1 MPQATAV
8 LPAHAAARRSS
19 ARWFYTGMGVVAILV
34 VVAGFGSSYYGMAT
48 GTGTLMPLV
57 KAHGLVFALWL
68 ALVIVQTRLVATRRV
83 AMHRRLGLAAV
94 ALAVALAVA
103 MVALGYATA
112 VAGARRGFDLNFSAD
127 PLGYMVFRLG
137 GLVGFTILVA
147 AALWYRRRPDV
158 HKRLMLLATI
168 GQLMNAPLA
177 HFAANTAVLRE
188 TFLPFL
194 TMMIIPP
201 AARAVYDRV
210 TSGRVHP
217 VSLWGAVPLFGW
229 GIVQAVVIGPSAEW
243 HRFAAWLIR

>member
-8 LPAHAAARRSS
+8 LPPRAAARRSS

-48 GTGTLMPLV
+48 GTGTLTPLV

-68 ALVIVQTRLVATRRV
+68 VLFIVQTRLVATRRV
-83 AMHRRLGLAAV
+83 AMHRRLGLA
-94 ALAVALAVA
+94 AVALAVA

-112 VAGARRGFDLNFSAD
+112 VAGARRGFDLNFSGD
-127 PLGYMVFRLG
+127 PLGYMVFPLG
-137 GLVGFTILVA
+137 GLVGFTVLVA

-158 HKRLMLLATI
+158 HKRLMLLAII
-168 GQLMNAPLA
+168 GPLMNAPLA
-177 HFAANTAVLRE
+177 HFFANTAVLRG
-188 TFLPFL
+188 TVLPFL
-194 TMMIIPP
+194 AMMITLL
-201 AARAVYDRV
+201 AASAVYDRV

-217 VSLWGAVPLFGW
+217 VSLWGAVLLFAW
-229 GIVQAVVIGPSAEW
+229 GNVQAVVIGPSAEW